1 MRRYRIGRA
10 ETNDVVLAEAT
21 VSREHAEL
29 TELGGGRFSIK
40 DLGST
45 YGTSIRRGQDWD
57 KIGEAELQQDTP
69 LRLGEYQTT
78 VAGLLRD
85 TDRTM
90 VRATTPAP
98 SAPPSPPKARA
109 PQSAPA
115 ANSTPA
121 AGSAASAGSA
131 APPRP
136 ATPALPWRNLPP
148 EKRTL
153 MWLLVGLGAF
163 LLVALITL
171 VVVLA
176 VGGGGDQRTGRLD
189 RPRAD
194 APRAQAPRAE
204 TPPSAPR
211 GDAPRPGSVADGAGR
226 FLETC
231 LAQWKFEERRCRCLA
246 GAAKELQGADYAD
259 FAEAVRAYA
268 AVTAPDSAADLIQ
281 AGEVFRRVAQA
292 RGAAAHLRLLGAFRS
307 AARECA

>member
-10 ETNDVVLAEAT
+10 ETNDVVLPEAT

-57 KIGEAELQQDTP
+57 KIGEAELQHDTP

-90 VRATTPAP
+90 VHAKAPAP
-98 SAPPSPPKARA
+98 APPSPPKPRA

-115 ANSTPA
+115 AKSAPA
-121 AGSAASAGSA
+121 AGSA

-136 ATPALPWRNLPP
+136 AAPALPWRDLPP

-163 LLVALITL
+163 LLVSLITL

-176 VGGGGDQRTGRLD
+176 VGGGGDRRTGRLD

-194 APRAQAPRAE
+194 APRAGYFARLNFYDVAFAEYAHSIELDAKVVAALETMAELDPVGELTLKGFQRPVRAFNLR
-204 TPPSAPR
+204 ALR
-211 GDAPRPGSVADGAGR
+211 GVDAP
-226 FLETC
+226 
-231 LAQWKFEERRCRCLA
+231 
-246 GAAKELQGADYAD
+246 GAAPL
-259 FAEAVRAYA
+259 A
-268 AVTAPDSAADLIQ
+268 APAP
-281 AGEVFRRVAQA
+281 G
-292 RGAAAHLRLLGAFRS
+292 
-307 AARECA
+307 

>member
-10 ETNDVVLAEAT
+10 ETNDVVLPEAT

-57 KIGEAELQQDTP
+57 KIGEAELQHDTP

-78 VAGLLRD
+78 VTDLLRD

-90 VRATTPAP
+90 VHAEAPAP
-98 SAPPSPPKARA
+98 PAPPSPPKPRA

-115 ANSTPA
+115 AKSVPA
-121 AGSAASAGSA
+121 AGPA

-136 ATPALPWRNLPP
+136 AAPALPWRDLPP

-163 LLVALITL
+163 LLVSLITL

-176 VGGGGDQRTGRLD
+176 VGGGGDRRTGRLD

-194 APRAQAPRAE
+194 APRAGYFARLNFYDVAFAE
-204 TPPSAPR
+204 YARSIEP
-211 GDAPRPGSVADGAGR
+211 DAKLEAGR
-226 FLETC
+226 
-231 LAQWKFEERRCRCLA
+231 
-246 GAAKELQGADYAD
+246 AALK
-259 FAEAVRAYA
+259 
-268 AVTAPDSAADLIQ
+268 
-281 AGEVFRRVAQA
+281 
-292 RGAAAHLRLLGAFRS
+292 RLGM
-307 AARECA
+307 EP